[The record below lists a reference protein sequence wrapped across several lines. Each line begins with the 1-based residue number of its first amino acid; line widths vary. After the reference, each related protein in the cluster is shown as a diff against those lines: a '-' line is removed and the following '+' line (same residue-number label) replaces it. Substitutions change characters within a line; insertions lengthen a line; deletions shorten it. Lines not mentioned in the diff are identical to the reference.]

1 MNEELQSLT
10 LSELRE
16 SLKRRGVEIGLST
29 LSEMIKDGDI
39 AEQLEAQRKG
49 NKLLF
54 PPDAV
59 TVLAAFLSH
68 FRENPNWKNA
78 ARPDALRAFL
88 HKQNGARQELATTSG
103 AGLSLTTLSEF
114 RETANI
120 GQQIVAAMQQAGVIP
135 APDDKLLTLKEA
147 AEQYGVS
154 VAALHRISIREG
166 SRRKVKRSAVLAY
179 IAGL

>member
-1 MNEELQSLT
+1 MNEELHTLT

-16 SLKRRGVEIGLST
+16 RLKERGVEIGLST

-39 AEQLEAQRKG
+39 AEQLDAQRKG

-68 FRENPNWKNA
+68 FRETPNLKNA

-88 HKQNGARQELATTSG
+88 KKQDGQELTAMPNVPVPSTH
-103 AGLSLTTLSEF
+103 LSDI
-114 RETANI
+114 RENANI
-120 GQQIVAAMQQAGVIP
+120 GLEIVRAMQQVGVIP
-135 APDDKLLTLKEA
+135 PIEDRLLTLKEA
-147 AEQYGVS
+147 ATEYGVS
-154 VAALHRISIREG
+154 MAVLHKMSVLEG
-166 SRRKVKRSAVLAY
+166 GRRKVKRSVVLTY
-179 IAGL
+179 IASL